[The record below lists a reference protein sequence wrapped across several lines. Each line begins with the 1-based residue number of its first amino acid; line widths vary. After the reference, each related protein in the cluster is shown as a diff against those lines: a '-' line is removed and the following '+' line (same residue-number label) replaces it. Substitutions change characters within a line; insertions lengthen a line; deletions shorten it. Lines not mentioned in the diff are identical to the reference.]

1 MAGIYVP
8 VPAGHARQHGI
19 DTALDHLPGT
29 IPNGSAVTVQ
39 APGAI
44 AGVAIA
50 AAATPGALT
59 IRDGAGRMKAVAG
72 AAADDCAVV
81 SQLGGHARQH
91 GIDTALDH
99 LPGTIPNGS
108 AVTVQAPG
116 VIAGVAIDAAATPGA
131 LPIRDGAGRM
141 KAVAGAAADD
151 CAVVSQLGGGS
162 PADGL
167 AWGAPCLIADQFRA
181 GAQPNGAGI
190 RQAQF
195 LTLLANLVNGDQF
208 SLKIAGVTT
217 TLVCGVNFSAG
228 GSITGTMINIAAAIP
243 VSIYALSIKLYLLD
257 AINNG
262 CVITIPG
269 DFLGTA
275 KIWGDAGFA
284 GKCMLLNPALAGRE
298 YASIAADRVACPNA
312 EPVGSN
318 FGFQRTAAVLKPGEA
333 HWSRYNEIIKA
344 LRDYTANV
352 AWT

>member
-50 AAATPGALT
+50 AAATPGAL
-59 IRDGAGRMKAVAG
+59 
-72 AAADDCAVV
+72 
-81 SQLGGHARQH
+81 
-91 GIDTALDH
+91 
-99 LPGTIPNGS
+99 
-108 AVTVQAPG
+108 
-116 VIAGVAIDAAATPGA
+116 
-131 LPIRDGAGRM
+131 PIRDGAGRM

-181 GAQPNGAGI
+181 AAQPNGAGI

-208 SLKIAGVTT
+208 SLKIAGVTST
-217 TLVCGVNFSAG
+217 FECGVHFMAG
-228 GSITGTMINIAAAIP
+228 GSITGTMNNISGAIP
-243 VSIYALSIKLYLLD
+243 VSIYTLSIKLYLLD
-257 AINNG
+257 ATNNG
-262 CVITIPG
+262 CVITIHG

-284 GKCMLLNPALAGRE
+284 GKCLLLNPALAGRE

-312 EPVGSN
+312 EPVASN

-333 HWSRYNEIIKA
+333 HWSRYDEIIKA
-344 LRDYTANV
+344 LRDYSAWV